1 MGFNRYS
8 VFQCTVLSHVNRC
21 TYIHTYVQYIRT
33 CVQYI
38 RTYNVCMYCTVH
50 GGMGSKSGGGQW
62 CTGLRESFFAA
73 LSPFTLRTKGIFS
86 EDRIPAKFR
95 KIGML

>member
-1 MGFNRYS
+1 MS
-8 VFQCTVLSHVNRC
+8 
-21 TYIHTYVQYIRT
+21 YVKT
-33 CVQYI
+33 CVQL
-38 RTYNVCMYCTVH
+38 VLCTVH

-62 CTGLRESFFAA
+62 CTGLRGSFFAA

-95 KIGML
+95 KIGM